1 MKALQDLTVRR
12 QMCKEV
18 SLKVFDGESLQ
29 IHVFFLSKAN
39 LIRLGQTSTEAM
51 NQRRSNGA

>member
-1 MKALQDLTVRR
+1 MKALQDLTMRR

-18 SLKVFDGESLQ
+18 SLKVFDGASLQ

-39 LIRLGQTSTEAM
+39 LIRLGQTSSETKS
-51 NQRRSNGA
+51 QRRSKGA